1 MTINNPLITK
11 CQTGPYKLNYILA
24 YNKLHS
30 KSWTKNQS
38 KRLELRRP
46 RKTKLQRTKV
56 QNQSQMNLVDNLGSY
71 SHELSDFSFLL
82 CKK

>member
-1 MTINNPLITK
+1 MTINNPLITE

-30 KSWTKNQS
+30 KSWTKSQS

-71 SHELSDFSFLL
+71 SHELSDFSFLM